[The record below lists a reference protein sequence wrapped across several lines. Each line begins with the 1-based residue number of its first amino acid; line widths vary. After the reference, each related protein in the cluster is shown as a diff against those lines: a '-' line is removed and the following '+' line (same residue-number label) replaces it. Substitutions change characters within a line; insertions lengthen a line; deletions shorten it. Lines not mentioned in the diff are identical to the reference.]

1 MDIIQNM
8 PWLEMFWLVACWLSC
23 HNWHMLPAVC
33 WCILVQ
39 RKLHKHLSD
48 NIYWIKFTCFVG
60 FQVLYE
66 FEERCSFGWLWMK
79 FWRYFGCILDKFCFF
94 LCVVNLKYCC
104 DILDDTMMQNKKNIS
119 SVKEKQRLPFPEDHR
134 IHVWYIY
141 FSFTIQNQ
149 PFMQAKECHWHLDLL
164 GKQKTSS
171 QVTWPGFSFWK
182 KRHP

>member
-1 MDIIQNM
+1 
-8 PWLEMFWLVACWLSC
+8 
-23 HNWHMLPAVC
+23 
-33 WCILVQ
+33 
-39 RKLHKHLSD
+39 
-48 NIYWIKFTCFVG
+48 
-60 FQVLYE
+60 
-66 FEERCSFGWLWMK
+66 MK

-149 PFMQAKECHWHLDLL
+149 PFMQAKECH
-164 GKQKTSS
+164 
-171 QVTWPGFSFWK
+171 
-182 KRHP
+182 